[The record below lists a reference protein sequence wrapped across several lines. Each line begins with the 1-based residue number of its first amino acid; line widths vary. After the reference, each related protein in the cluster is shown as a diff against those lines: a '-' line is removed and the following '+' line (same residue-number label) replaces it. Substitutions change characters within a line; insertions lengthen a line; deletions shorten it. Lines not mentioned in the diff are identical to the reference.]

1 MFPELRGLLLGKNY
15 SPLFIGSTIAKMQ
28 GVVVSVHWMGAVFC
42 RRLLAGSL
50 CLLCV
55 CFWVPIGFR
64 VARDFVALP
73 RTPSLYIE

>member
-1 MFPELRGLLLGKNY
+1 MLPELLGLVVWEKTIA
-15 SPLFIGSTIAKMQ
+15 PLFIGSTIAKMQ

-64 VARDFVALP
+64 VAKGFCCFAKDPLP
-73 RTPSLYIE
+73 YI